1 MFESKTYYELVN
13 ILENEKNINVISD
26 EHCISLLKNY
36 GYFNLINNYK
46 QDLKEIDNDFQSLI
60 FKNLIKIET
69 TLKSHLSYLMS
80 TKFGVNESQY
90 KNHLN
95 YKHHISAQRVFE
107 MSP

>member
-1 MFESKTYYELVN
+1 YTDF
-13 ILENEKNINVISD
+13 
-26 EHCISLLKNY
+26 
-36 GYFNLINNYK
+36 INNYK
-46 QDLKEIDNDFQSLI
+46 QDLKDTLKNEKVSIDDLVYLKEIDNDFQSLV

-95 YKHHISAQRVFE
+95 YKHHI
-107 MSP
+107 